1 MANSSGRKYANLEK
15 LGAQYDMLK
24 CRFEETS
31 AVDSLQKWTMF
42 FHKKNLYSDISYVLH
57 LAMCCFVKIQLEATA
72 KTIGSVINNHG
83 CKNRSSLLPKTLSN
97 EMQVAWNGPSEFS
110 HLTKS
115 LIKESLDNY
124 FKKSQTGQD
133 SP

>member
-1 MANSSGRKYANLEK
+1 
-15 LGAQYDMLK
+15 MLK

-42 FHKKNLYSDISYVLH
+42 FHKNNLYSDIPDIMH
-57 LAMCCFVKIQLEATA
+57 LALCRFVKIPLEATA
-72 KTIGSVINNHG
+72 ETTGSVINNHG
-83 CKNRSSLLPKTLSN
+83 CKNRNSLLPKTLSN
-97 EMQVAWNGPSEFS
+97 EVHVAWNGPSEFS
-110 HLTKS
+110 HLTTS